1 MPSSPPSAE
10 LLDKG
15 TVDLT
20 GAEETLLI
28 TLFHRAKDAESPSP
42 VLNDRYALEAVAR
55 IRALGYDFS
64 RTEAGRASNAV
75 TVATRARI
83 IDICTE
89 RFLERH
95 PGPVTILHLACGMDS
110 RSQRVDWQG
119 EGRLWIDV
127 DTKDAIR
134 MRRRVLSPTAPRAG
148 EYRLLDLDILSDG
161 WLDRCDVPS
170 RGPVLVVFEGLT
182 MYLTDQQNLFLLS
195 SIVNHFRNSRVSG
208 ELVFDAV
215 GSVLYF
221 LVNTVLRKQLELMG
235 TRFSSYL
242 DHPRSLEKMVPGL
255 IYQRRVARLADV
267 GVGDGTEGWLVSW
280 LLWVLGLF
288 NMAERLGGNYVYVF

>member
-1 MPSSPPSAE
+1 MPSSLPSTE
-10 LLDKG
+10 PLDKG
-15 TVDLT
+15 TVGLT

-28 TLFHRAKDAESPSP
+28 TLYHRAKDAESPDP

-64 RTEAGRASNAV
+64 RTNAGRANSAV

-95 PGPVTILHLACGMDS
+95 PGPLTVLHLACGMDS
-110 RSQRVDWQG
+110 RCRRIDWQA

-127 DTKDAIR
+127 DTEDAVK
-134 MRRRVLSPTAPRAG
+134 MRRRILQSPSPRAG
-148 EYRLLDLDILSDG
+148 EYRLLDLNILSEG
-161 WLDRCDVPS
+161 WLDRCGIPL
-170 RGPVLVVFEGLT
+170 GPPVLVVFEGLT
-182 MYLTDQQNLFLLS
+182 MYLTEQQNLFLVS
-195 SIVNHFRNSRVSG
+195 SIVNHFQKCHVPG
-208 ELVFDAV
+208 QMVFDAV

-221 LVNTVLRKQLELMG
+221 LVNTVFRKQLELMG

-242 DHPRSLEKMVPGL
+242 DHPRSLEEKVPGL
-255 IYQRRVARLADV
+255 VYRTRVARLADV
-267 GVGDGTEGWLVSW
+267 GIREGAGGRLVRC
-280 LLWVLGLF
+280 LLWVLDIF
-288 NMAERLGGNYVYVF
+288 NVAERLGGNYVFEF

>member
-1 MPSSPPSAE
+1 MLSSSPSTKP
-10 LLDKG
+10 LDKG
-15 TVDLT
+15 SVGLT

-28 TLFHRAKDAESPSP
+28 TLYTRAKDAESPSP
-42 VLNDRYALEAVAR
+42 VLNDRYALEAVGR

-64 RTEAGRASNAV
+64 RTEVGRASSAV

-95 PGPVTILHLACGMDS
+95 PGAATVLHLACGMDS
-110 RSQRVDWQG
+110 RSQRVKWQA

-134 MRRRVLSPTAPRAG
+134 MRRQVLESPRPGAG
-148 EYRLLDLDILSDG
+148 EYRLLDLNILSEG
-161 WLDRCDVPS
+161 WLGCCHIPS
-170 RGPVLVVFEGLT
+170 DAPVLVVFEGLT
-182 MYLTDQQNLFLLS
+182 MYLTEQQNLSLLS
-195 SIVNHFRNSRVSG
+195 SIVSPFRERGVSG
-208 ELVFDAV
+208 EIVFDAV

-221 LVNTVLRKQLELMG
+221 LVNTVFRKQLELMG

-242 DHPRSLEKMVPGL
+242 DDPRSLEKKVPGL
-255 IYQRRVARLADV
+255 RYRERVVRLADV
-267 GVGDGTEGWLVSW
+267 GVGKGTEGWLVSW
-280 LLWVLGLF
+280 LLWVLGIF
-288 NMAERLGGNYVYVF
+288 NLAERLGGNYVYEF